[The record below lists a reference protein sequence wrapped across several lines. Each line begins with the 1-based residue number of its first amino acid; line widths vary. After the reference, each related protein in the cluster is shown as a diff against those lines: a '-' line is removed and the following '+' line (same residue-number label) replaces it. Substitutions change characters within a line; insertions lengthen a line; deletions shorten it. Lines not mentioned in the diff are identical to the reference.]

1 MLGAELVERQKLVEP
16 QNKIEHNQADNG
28 PKQNHF
34 LHDGV
39 SYCLWP
45 NRCTAADTAD
55 GNERLLYVIAYRTA
69 RIYRKH
75 GYIAGIKKRAAN
87 YPSAP
92 PQLLACT
99 AVSPY
104 QSSDTR
110 ISPPFRTCQIR
121 SLIWRLLPC
130 GRGNFSIS
138 MKSQS

>member
-69 RIYRKH
+69 RSEEH
-75 GYIAGIKKRAAN
+75 T
-87 YPSAP
+87 SE
-92 PQLLACT
+92 L
-99 AVSPY
+99 
-104 QSSDTR
+104 QSR
-110 ISPPFRTCQIR
+110 GHLVC
-121 SLIWRLLPC
+121 RLLLEKKKNKH
-130 GRGNFSIS
+130 RTRDL
-138 MKSQS
+138 

>member
-39 SYCLWP
+39 SCCLWP

-55 GNERLLYVIAYRTA
+55 GNERLLYVSAYRTA

-75 GYIAGIKKRAAN
+75 GYIACIKNAPLTIRVRHRNCCPAQRCNRNSDQPHEFHRPLGHVEAGRADGACWHVAEAT
-87 YPSAP
+87 SA
-92 PQLLACT
+92 
-99 AVSPY
+99 S
-104 QSSDTR
+104 
-110 ISPPFRTCQIR
+110 
-121 SLIWRLLPC
+121 
-130 GRGNFSIS
+130 G
-138 MKSQS
+138 

>member
-55 GNERLLYVIAYRTA
+55 RKSTRLNSSHVAISYAVFCLTKKIARPHPQPVSSLLSLSRPSTGQPINSRATLSASSTA
-69 RIYRKH
+69 
-75 GYIAGIKKRAAN
+75 
-87 YPSAP
+87 
-92 PQLLACT
+92 
-99 AVSPY
+99 
-104 QSSDTR
+104 
-110 ISPPFRTCQIR
+110 
-121 SLIWRLLPC
+121 
-130 GRGNFSIS
+130 
-138 MKSQS
+138 

>member
-16 QNKIEHNQADNG
+16 QNKLEHNQADTG

-55 GNERLLYVIAYRTA
+55 GNERLLYVSAYRTA

-92 PQLLACT
+92 PL
-99 AVSPY
+99 
-104 QSSDTR
+104 
-110 ISPPFRTCQIR
+110 
-121 SLIWRLLPC
+121 LLPC
-130 GRGNFSIS
+130 SAVLPYQCPATSNSSPFNVS
-138 MKSQS
+138 